1 MPNDAAPIV
10 PADNMAASLPSSAA
24 NASAN
29 VNGHHS
35 AAMHGRGRRYSGSSS
50 RNPPTTALM
59 RNGSASGS
67 GNSQQMV
74 PESPTISSNNSSPM
88 CVWRRDGK

>member
-1 MPNDAAPIV
+1 
-10 PADNMAASLPSSAA
+10 MAASLPSSAA

-29 VNGHHS
+29 VSGHHS
-35 AAMHGRGRRYSGSSS
+35 AAMHGRGRGYSGSSS

-67 GNSQQMV
+67 GNGNGQQMV